1 MNDIVKRWKRGSRT
15 DMVKENGKVYYRI
28 CKCGLEKESYKCP
41 MCNACEKEYYRK
53 RRQNKDNYDIVI
65 KDLVVKGKEKDYSIP
80 TKKFYYR
87 DMLFDFVNKVERR
100 NGLVSFEEM
109 FVDMITLFNYYGC
122 NQDIDTLPANLQLSL
137 MWEYLKKRKEKIEN
151 GKK

>member
-1 MNDIVKRWKRGSRT
+1 MNDVIKRWKRGSRT

>member
-1 MNDIVKRWKRGSRT
+1 MEEIVKRWKRGART
-15 DMVKENGKVYYRI
+15 DMVKEDGKVYYRI

>member
-15 DMVKENGKVYYRI
+15 DMVKENGKSYYRI
-28 CKCGLEKESYKCP
+28 CKCGLEKESYKKP